1 MDEKNGKNTHQRIV
15 AGRRI
20 LGILE
25 EITIHQPQG
34 DTTVDIPLL
43 LGLPLP

>member
-25 EITIHQPQG
+25 EITIHQPQA
-34 DTTVDIPLL
+34 I
-43 LGLPLP
+43 LPLTYPYF